1 MNRSGRHDQCQTPAV
16 ELGRIASRDD
26 LSLLTTGKK
35 METSV
40 INQLIDRFVR
50 RHGACGSKPSAGKQA
65 LRDASAEGYEIIK
78 IYNKLDL
85 LTITAIMAR
94 RTTAYASSWSYPSA
108 RQKGSPRSSFPGFG
122 MVAHSEE
129 CAADSASAVASAVAS
144 ATTTQRDLRLQ
155 KDGLAEC
162 FCQPLGCESLF
173 DLEGYATSQTN

>member
-1 MNRSGRHDQCQTPAV
+1 MNRWLGSGLHKDDFDSNISKRLGVPLRELLVGNDYMNRSGRHDQCQTPAV

-85 LTITAIMAR
+85 LTITQLWRGAQLHM
-94 RTTAYASSWSYPSA
+94 P
-108 RQKGSPRSSFPGFG
+108 
-122 MVAHSEE
+122 
-129 CAADSASAVASAVAS
+129 
-144 ATTTQRDLRLQ
+144 
-155 KDGLAEC
+155 
-162 FCQPLGCESLF
+162 
-173 DLEGYATSQTN
+173 